1 MLVIIVMV
9 NNSSQCCSM
18 NCQKAMTLPLKEEE
32 ASPLDPKAKVKAMQ
46 VVQQTSTLMVF
57 LVRSSMVLP
66 TSVPPTVLVALHPL
80 HLQQKQKE
88 RTSVEPP

>member
-1 MLVIIVMV
+1 MV

-32 ASPLDPKAKVKAMQ
+32 ASRLDPKAKVKVTQ
-46 VVQQTSTLMVF
+46 VVQQTSTLMAF
-57 LVRSSMVLP
+57 LARSSMVLP
-66 TSVPPTVLVALHPL
+66 TSVPPTVLAALHPL

-88 RTSVEPP
+88 CTSVEPP

>member
-1 MLVIIVMV
+1 
-9 NNSSQCCSM
+9 M

-32 ASPLDPKAKVKAMQ
+32 ASQLDPKAKAKVTQ
-46 VVQQTSTLMVF
+46 VVQQTSTLMAF

-66 TSVPPTVLVALHPL
+66 TSVPPTVLAALHSL